1 MCSSSEMLGND
12 SLCKPDRDISY
23 DITYMW
29 NLKIKR
35 IQMNLFLKQKQTHSL
50 REGAY
55 GYQWEG

>member
-12 SLCKPDRDISY
+12 SLCKSDRDISY

-35 IQMNLFLKQKQTHSL
+35 IQMNLFLKQKQTH